1 MALSIEQLESWEKE
15 AGIHFDKLEEVDE
28 MIKRKLVDKNL
39 AKRMGTVADDNI
51 QILISKL
58 RDSLED
64 SDISEVC
71 NVLGKIKNK
80 ESDEDI
86 RKELETLAEKNSND
100 TASDRFQGI
109 TFNCPRK
116 NNINNW
122 DNCSDY
128 ECAIC
133 SGGVA
138 ASPVK
143 SKVNDRSGTC

>member
-28 MIKRKLVDKNL
+28 MIHRKLVDRNL

-71 NVLGKIKNK
+71 NVLDQIKSK
-80 ESDEDI
+80 ESDDAI
-86 RKELETLAEKNSND
+86 KNELEEMVGDKGGDDGVIKMIKSYDGHILMLAMQVIK
-100 TASDRFQGI
+100 
-109 TFNCPRK
+109 K
-116 NNINNW
+116 LL
-122 DNCSDY
+122 
-128 ECAIC
+128 
-133 SGGVA
+133 
-138 ASPVK
+138 K
-143 SKVNDRSGTC
+143 

>member
-28 MIKRKLVDKNL
+28 MIKRKLVDRNL

-64 SDISEVC
+64 SDIAEVC
-71 NVLGKIKNK
+71 NILDKIKSR

-86 RKELETLAEKNSND
+86 KNELQAIVENKDGNDALIEAIKNYNGHLLMLAM
-100 TASDRFQGI
+100 QVI
-109 TFNCPRK
+109 
-116 NNINNW
+116 
-122 DNCSDY
+122 
-128 ECAIC
+128 
-133 SGGVA
+133 
-138 ASPVK
+138 K
-143 SKVNDRSGTC
+143 SLLKPA

>member
-1 MALSIEQLESWEKE
+1 MEDLEMALSIEQLESWEKE

-28 MIKRKLVDKNL
+28 MIKRKLVDRNL

-71 NVLGKIKNK
+71 NILDKIKNK

-86 RKELETLAEKNSND
+86 KSGLEKIAGNKGGEVALIESIKNYDGHILMLAMQVIKRLLKP
-100 TASDRFQGI
+100 A
-109 TFNCPRK
+109 
-116 NNINNW
+116 
-122 DNCSDY
+122 
-128 ECAIC
+128 
-133 SGGVA
+133 
-138 ASPVK
+138 
-143 SKVNDRSGTC
+143 

>member
-86 RKELETLAEKNSND
+86 RKELETLAENNGND
-100 TASDRFQGI
+100 TALIGS
-109 TFNCPRK
+109 
-116 NNINNW
+116 IN
-122 DNCSDY
+122 DH
-128 ECAIC
+128 EGHLLMLAMQVIKRLLK
-133 SGGVA
+133 
-138 ASPVK
+138 P
-143 SKVNDRSGTC
+143 